1 MNLFFFI
8 FNLGLVVFIAALVG
22 ITPALNRKSLL
33 FGVRVPEYAADLPES
48 RRLKR
53 SYIAVTA
60 TGCLA
65 VLAAAVLQYVY
76 APDMTLLALLYF
88 PFLMLGV
95 QFAAFIPQ
103 WKKAKALKE
112 QKAWVVP
119 LTAAAETRSS
129 ADREKFSSLPWG
141 WYIASAAL
149 VLAAAVG
156 TIAVFPQVPDQII
169 LHWGPDMQ
177 PDQWADKNLR
187 DLLLMP
193 LIALGTV
200 AMMVGTNVI
209 IYRQKLQVSAEHPA
223 LSFAQ
228 HKMYRGMMSHSLG
241 FMTFCMA
248 LMFAA
253 LQLGSLNLFALP
265 LWFIP
270 AATIAPCVLGMLP
283 VIYVPIRAG
292 QSGCKLKPTVS
303 PEDTL
308 SESLSAQVKVA
319 HPGRGD
325 DQYWKLGMFYCNP
338 EDPAVLIE
346 NRFGGNSGF
355 NYARLPAKLFVAG
368 IMALLI
374 VSYAVITYFVLKY
387 PLAW

>member
-1 MNLFFFI
+1 MNLFLFI
-8 FNLGLVVFIAALVG
+8 SNVALIVFIAVLMAV
-22 ITPALNRKSLL
+22 TPVLNRKSLL
-33 FGVRVPEYAADLPES
+33 FGVRVPEGAADLPES

-53 SYIAVTA
+53 GYLVITLM
-60 TGCLA
+60 GCLA
-65 VLAAAVLQYVY
+65 VLGLAVWQYAAA
-76 APDMTLLALLYF
+76 PDLTLLALLYF
-88 PFLMLGV
+88 PLVMVGV
-95 QFAAFIPQ
+95 QFVGFFPQ

-112 QKAWVVP
+112 QKGWRVP
-119 LTAAAETRSS
+119 RTGLAETRS
-129 ADREKFSSLPWG
+129 AAQREKLSTLPWG

-149 VLAAAVG
+149 ILAAVG
-156 TIAVFPQVPDQII
+156 LTVAVFPRLPDQII

-177 PDQWADKNLR
+177 PDRWADKNLR

-193 LIALGTV
+193 LIALATV
-200 AMMVGTNVI
+200 AMMAGTNII
-209 IYRQKLQVSAEHPA
+209 IYWQKLQVSAEHPA

-270 AATIAPCVLGMLP
+270 AAIIAPCVLGMLP
-283 VIYVPIRAG
+283 VIYVPIKAG
-292 QSGCKLKPTVS
+292 QGGCKLKPTVS
-303 PEDTL
+303 PEDAL
-308 SESLSAQVKVA
+308 NESLSAKVKVA

-325 DQYWKLGMFYCNP
+325 DQYWKLGMFYYNP

-346 NRFGGNSGF
+346 NRFGSNGGF
-355 NYARLPAKLFVAG
+355 NYARLPAKLLVAA
-368 IMALLI
+368 IILLL
-374 VSYAVITYFVLKY
+374 VASYGVITYMAFKY
-387 PLAW
+387 PFSL